1 MITSFFSFCHTHK
14 HAVDST
20 HTDARGHSP
29 TDRED
34 SAVRKVRPSLI
45 EKVASAVRASIGLQ
59 AKRAARA
66 PTRFASRNLQVRS
79 RSARRTAESSRRTLL
94 RLARTIELMRNCCAR
109 VRCADNS
116 HTLVAKAIVIP
127 NFKHSWAC
135 LGGAKSRRPKRP

>member
-34 SAVRKVRPSLI
+34 SAVRKVRPRTR
-45 EKVASAVRASIGLQ
+45 VASAVRASIGLQ

-79 RSARRTAESSRRTLL
+79 RSARRTAESSLRTLL